1 MYLKNLIS
9 AISVLLALSFHASGM
24 IETPEY
30 RIETNQTVTAETW
43 VLCTSA
49 APQGTFKNDLFIGA
63 ADQVSLDGT
72 YEGNVWAGSAGA
84 TSAVTLNGVCKRNV
98 RLAGY
103 DVHINGIVEGNLTV
117 SALYSITI
125 GTNALIKGS
134 IQLHCLNSIIQEGT
148 IGGPAVF
155 NSAKSVTINGP
166 IMSDTNV
173 NAPEIVLARKA
184 RIDGDLTY
192 QSSRDLFPATGIIS
206 GKLKRVLP
214 PSPYSLERAGRHA
227 IAFFAAFLV
236 GLPFLSLFPTTTA
249 LSTLLIRKSPLKCI
263 LVGFIALFALP
274 FLGMISIS
282 SAFGLPLGA
291 LILISWGAL
300 IYLSRIVVGL
310 IIGTVILRS
319 GNASAGRLLL
329 SLAVGLAV
337 IYTLTFIPS
346 TIGLIAQMA
355 VIWIGSG
362 ALLLTL
368 SQRRRMAVKFAGQ
381 VGKIEET
388 LNSKNNTTTEEL

>member
-9 AISVLLALSFHASGM
+9 TISVLFALSFHAFGL
-24 IETPEY
+24 IQTPEY
-30 RIETNQTVTAETW
+30 RTETNQTVTAETW

-63 ADQVSLDGT
+63 ANQLTLDGT
-72 YEGNVWAGSAGA
+72 YEGNVWAGSAA
-84 TSAVTLNGVCKRNV
+84 STVTLNGVCKRNV
-98 RLAGY
+98 RLAGS

-134 IQLHCLNSIIQEGT
+134 VQLHCLNSIIQEGT

-166 IMSDTNV
+166 IMGDTNV
-173 NAPEIVLARKA
+173 NAPEIVLARNA
-184 RIDGDLTY
+184 RIEGNLTY

-263 LVGFIALFALP
+263 LVGFVALFALP

-329 SLAVGLAV
+329 SLLLGLAV

>member
-9 AISVLLALSFHASGM
+9 AISILLALSLHASGM
-24 IETPEY
+24 IQTPEY
-30 RIETNQTVTAETW
+30 RTATNQTVTAETW

-63 ADQVSLDGT
+63 SDQVSLDGT
-72 YEGNVWAGSAGA
+72 YEGNVWAGSA

-98 RLAGY
+98 RLAGN

-134 IQLHCLNSIIQEGT
+134 IQLHCLNSIIQEGE

-166 IMSDTNV
+166 IMSDTQV
-173 NAPEIVLARKA
+173 NAPEIVLARNA
-184 RIDGDLTY
+184 QIEGNLTY

-206 GKLKRVLP
+206 GKLKRILP
-214 PSPYSLERAGRHA
+214 PSPYSLERAERHA
-227 IAFFAAFLV
+227 IAFLAAFLV

-263 LVGFIALFALP
+263 LVGLVALFTLP
-274 FLGMISIS
+274 FLGMIGIS

-319 GNASAGRLLL
+319 GNSSAGRLLL
-329 SLAVGLAV
+329 SLLLGLTV

-346 TIGLIAQMA
+346 TIGLIAQIA
-355 VIWIGSG
+355 VISMGSG
-362 ALLLTL
+362 ALLLTI
-368 SQRRRMAVKFAGQ
+368 SQRRRIAVKSAGQ